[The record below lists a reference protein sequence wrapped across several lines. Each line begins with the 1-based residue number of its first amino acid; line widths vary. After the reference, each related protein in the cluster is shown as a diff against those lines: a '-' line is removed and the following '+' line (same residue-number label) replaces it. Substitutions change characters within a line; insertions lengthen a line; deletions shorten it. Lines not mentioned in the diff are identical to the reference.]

1 MEQAKFREE
10 AESLQRLVE
19 QSGSTLGDSRELNFG
34 KILKLTMRCFPF
46 LLPMWHH
53 ILLLMVLGGISTV
66 AFYVGGLVTLDV
78 VSNKILVGAKLQPLQ
93 AKVLFLDESYVVKSM
108 QDESES
114 ELLEAAEP
122 SDGDQNVELLSQNQR
137 KIVRNRSIFWFA
149 IGGLAIIV
157 LVSFVPYYGQW
168 IWQSV
173 NQNLRVRMHGQLEH
187 LSLRYHH
194 DAKVGDAIFRLF
206 QDSSMITQVL
216 DGVILNFIGLL
227 WAIFSGTVF
236 IVLFDPWLGLMLC
249 SLFVPMYLVTWKLT
263 PFVRRRAHKNRVAN
277 SYLTSQ
283 LQEFFSAIRIVKAS
297 RSEDTV
303 LERFR
308 YMSQTALDAAFD
320 VRLAFVLL
328 SAIVMTLGGL
338 GVIFAEY
345 LMASWALDKRETL
358 IGTAVASI
366 IGFQIWNLGAFQSAN
381 GSYGETTGA
390 TYGLVRAWSM
400 VQDLFIG
407 LERAFFLLDL
417 KPDLA
422 ESERPQDFP
431 AVIDEVRWEHVS
443 FSYDATIPVFNDLN
457 LTSFAG
463 SVTAIVGA
471 SGSGK
476 STLMTLLLRLYD
488 PDAGRICINGVDLR
502 EFALDEVRVKTSIA
516 LQSNVLFAAT
526 VAANIAY
533 ARPQATRNEIESAA
547 QVACADEF
555 IKDLEQGYD
564 TELGERGGKIS
575 SGQKQR
581 LSIARAI
588 VKDTPL
594 LILDEPTAALDAET
608 EHQVLRNL
616 AEWGKGRI
624 VFLITHRLSTIR
636 NADKIA
642 FLEDGKIVEHGNH
655 EELVA
660 IEGGRYR
667 AFVDAEM
674 DLAATGTFGG

>member
-1 MEQAKFREE
+1 MAQLNFREE
-10 AESLQRLVE
+10 AESLQRLVD
-19 QSGSTLGDSRELNFG
+19 QSGSTLGESRELSFG
-34 KILKLTMRCFPF
+34 KIMRITWKCVPF

-53 ILLLMVLGGISTV
+53 ILLLLVLGGIAAAS
-66 AFYVGGLVTLDV
+66 FYIGGLVTLDV
-78 VSNKILVGAKLQPLQ
+78 VSNKILVGAKLQPIQ
-93 AKVLFLDESYVVKSM
+93 AKVLLLDESYVVTSM
-108 QDESES
+108 GAESDSQFMQEDATS
-114 ELLEAAEP
+114 NGEAQQERLT
-122 SDGDQNVELLSQNQR
+122 EEQR
-137 KIVRNRSIFWFA
+137 KVVRNRSIFWFA

-157 LVSFVPYYGQW
+157 LVSFIPYYGQW
-168 IWQSV
+168 VWQSV

-187 LSLRYHH
+187 LSLKYHH

-206 QDSSMITQVL
+206 QDSAMITQVL
-216 DGVILNFIGLL
+216 DGVILNFLGLL
-227 WAIFSGTVF
+227 WAIFTGTIF

-249 SLFVPMYLVTWKLT
+249 CLFVPMYVVTWKFT
-263 PFVRRRAHKNRVAN
+263 PYVRRRAHRNRVAN

-297 RSEDTV
+297 RSESTV
-303 LERFR
+303 LEKFR

-328 SAIVMTLGGL
+328 SAVVMTLGGL

-358 IGTAVASI
+358 IGTAVAAI

-390 TYGLVRAWSM
+390 SYGLVRAWSM
-400 VQDLFIG
+400 VQDLYIG

-417 KPDLA
+417 KPDL
-422 ESERPQDFP
+422 SEVEKPRSFP
-431 AVIDEVRWEHVS
+431 SNVDQVSWENLS
-443 FSYDATIPVFNDLN
+443 FSYDADIPVFDDLS
-457 LTSFAG
+457 LTSSAG
-463 SVTAIVGA
+463 TVTAIVGA

-476 STLMTLLLRLYD
+476 SSLMSLLLRLYD
-488 PDAGRICINGVDLR
+488 PDAGKVCVNGIDLR
-502 EFALDEVRVKTSIA
+502 DFTIDDVRVNTSIA
-516 LQSNVLFAAT
+516 LQSNVLFSAT
-526 VAANIAY
+526 IASNIAY
-533 ARPQATRNEIESAA
+533 ARPQATREEIERAA
-547 QVACADEF
+547 RVACADEF
-555 IKDLEQGYD
+555 INELENGYD

-588 VKDTPL
+588 VRNTPI
-594 LILDEPTAALDAET
+594 LILDEPTAALDADT
-608 EHQVLRNL
+608 EHRVLRNL
-616 AEWGKGRI
+616 AEWGRGRI

-642 FLEDGKIVEHGNH
+642 FLDNGKIVEHGSH
-655 EELVA
+655 EELSA

-667 AFVDAEM
+667 EFVNAEM
-674 DLAATGTFGG
+674 ELAATGTFGG